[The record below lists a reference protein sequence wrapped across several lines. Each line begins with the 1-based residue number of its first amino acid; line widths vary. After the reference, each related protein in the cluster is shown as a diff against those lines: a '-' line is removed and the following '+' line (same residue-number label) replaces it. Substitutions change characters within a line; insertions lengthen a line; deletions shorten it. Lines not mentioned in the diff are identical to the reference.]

1 MFDPLRPELR
11 AAITAVDGWEIAEGA
26 SRALN
31 MVTTRGAWDL

>member
-26 SRALN
+26 R
-31 MVTTRGAWDL
+31 MVTQP